1 MENQGR
7 SERSNAHLQ
16 KEPSPKVPL
25 PKSFL
30 DFLALNGL
38 SPSVYDE
45 IDNLPRYI
53 RLKPGSETLLAD
65 VEAELG
71 CKLENVNWLPGFFAI
86 ASQIQIARSKVY
98 CEGKIY
104 GIDAA
109 SGAAVTTLNVLPGD
123 HILDLCAAPGAKLC
137 MLAEL
142 LGSSGSLTGVDI
154 AKSRLAACRTML
166 QKYALGGRCRL
177 FVADGTTFSLLPLG
191 TCTENQPVMES
202 ENGDCRGKKDV
213 YQEWSS
219 RVPWSERRKSKD
231 TNRIQLNVTSKA
243 NTCEL
248 IFYGKHSGV
257 IGLRKEQ
264 LFQTGKEEANDGG
277 YDKVLVDA
285 ECTHDGSV
293 KHILKF
299 EDWGWDTLQRRLLNS
314 ERIGSVTQLQ
324 LQLLT
329 NGFRLLKVGGSLVY
343 STCSCR
349 LLPLNSLTVAQNED
363 VVEQFLSNNHS
374 AEGWPCRSGRIPR
387 TIRFDTCTSRTSG
400 LFIAKIV
407 KLF

>member
-1 MENQGR
+1 MWQ
-7 SERSNAHLQ
+7 
-16 KEPSPKVPL
+16 
-25 PKSFL
+25 
-30 DFLALNGL
+30 
-38 SPSVYDE
+38 
-45 IDNLPRYI
+45 

-109 SGAAVTTLNVLPGD
+109 SGAAVTALNVLPRD

-137 MLAEL
+137 MLAEH

-154 AKSRLAACRTML
+154 AKSHLAACRTML

-177 FVADGTTFSLLPLG
+177 FVADGTIFSLLP
-191 TCTENQPVMES
+191 
-202 ENGDCRGKKDV
+202 

-248 IFYGKHSGV
+248 IFYGRHSGV

-264 LFQTGKEEANDGG
+264 LFQTRKEEANDGG
-277 YDKVLVDA
+277 YDK
-285 ECTHDGSV
+285 S
-293 KHILKF
+293 
-299 EDWGWDTLQRRLLNS
+299 
-314 ERIGSVTQLQ
+314 
-324 LQLLT
+324 
-329 NGFRLLKVGGSLVY
+329 
-343 STCSCR
+343 
-349 LLPLNSLTVAQNED
+349 NEKQQATD
-363 VVEQFLSNNHS
+363 
-374 AEGWPCRSGRIPR
+374 
-387 TIRFDTCTSRTSG
+387 
-400 LFIAKIV
+400 
-407 KLF
+407 

>member
-1 MENQGR
+1 MTGFRGADPYNWTKIY
-7 SERSNAHLQ
+7 SDPA
-16 KEPSPKVPL
+16 
-25 PKSFL
+25 
-30 DFLALNGL
+30 
-38 SPSVYDE
+38 
-45 IDNLPRYI
+45 I
-53 RLKPGSETLLAD
+53 RNKDLKLKAGSETLLAD

-104 GIDAA
+104 VIDAA
-109 SGAAVTTLNVLPGD
+109 SGAAVTALNVLPGD
-123 HILDLCAAPGAKLC
+123 HILDLCAAPVAKLC

-202 ENGDCRGKKDV
+202 ENGDYRGKKGV

-219 RVPWSERRKSKD
+219 RVPWSERRKSKH
-231 TNRIQLNVTSKA
+231 TNRISKA

-293 KHILKF
+293 KNILKF
-299 EDWGWDTLQRRLLNS
+299 EDWGWDTPQRRLLDA
-314 ERIGSVTQLQ
+314 ERIATCARSYVHPKPGQLGTTFDRLSTHGGPSRLGVSELHTHQ
-324 LQLLT
+324 RQSTASCISYYGRLVLET
-329 NGFRLLKVGGSLVY
+329 NETDDGIS
-343 STCSCR
+343 ST
-349 LLPLNSLTVAQNED
+349 
-363 VVEQFLSNNHS
+363 
-374 AEGWPCRSGRIPR
+374 
-387 TIRFDTCTSRTSG
+387 RTSSSP
-400 LFIAKIV
+400 
-407 KLF
+407 

>member
-1 MENQGR
+1 
-7 SERSNAHLQ
+7 
-16 KEPSPKVPL
+16 
-25 PKSFL
+25 
-30 DFLALNGL
+30 
-38 SPSVYDE
+38 
-45 IDNLPRYI
+45 
-53 RLKPGSETLLAD
+53 LKPGSETLLAD

-109 SGAAVTTLNVLPGD
+109 SGAAVTALNVLPGD

-166 QKYALGGRCRL
+166 QKYALG
-177 FVADGTTFSLLPLG
+177 
-191 TCTENQPVMES
+191 ES
-202 ENGDCRGKKDV
+202 ENGDYRGKKDV

-219 RVPWSERRKSKD
+219 RVPWSERRKSKH
-231 TNRIQLNVTSKA
+231 TNRISKA

-299 EDWGWDTLQRRLLNS
+299 EDWGWDTLQRRLLDAD
-314 ERIGSVTQLQ
+314 RIGSLTQLQ
-324 LQLLT
+324 AKYLQLLT

-343 STCSCR
+343 STCS
-349 LLPLNSLTVAQNED
+349 LTVAQNED
-363 VVEQFLSNNHS
+363 VVEQFLSNNPS
-374 AEGWPCRSGRIPR
+374 AELQDIRAAKGWPCRSGRIPR
-387 TIRFDTCTSRTSG
+387 TIRFDPCTSRTSG
-400 LFIAKIV
+400 LFIAKVV